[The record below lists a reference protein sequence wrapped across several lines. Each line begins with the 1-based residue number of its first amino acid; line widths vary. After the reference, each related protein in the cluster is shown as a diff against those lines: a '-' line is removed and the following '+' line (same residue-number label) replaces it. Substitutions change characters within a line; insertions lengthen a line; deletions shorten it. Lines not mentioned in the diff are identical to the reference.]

1 MAEIKTRPIG
11 KALFSVNF
19 EPTGQAPL
27 DARLVV
33 ENMETLL
40 ANETYVDRGN
50 NFYEGMPVIVK
61 QGKSGK
67 SELWVLIDGTKVTE
81 EAGWQ
86 RLDADGAAIDG
97 NIEDAI
103 NGLNATVSAEGAHVS
118 VGVVETKGK
127 LTEITVTEDDIAS
140 ATELTNTIKK
150 IGTGFDAT
158 NTVAKAISDEAS
170 NRDEAITNAI
180 NGLNATVSAEGA
192 HVSVGV
198 VETKGKLTEIT
209 VTEDDIASATELTN
223 TIKKI
228 GTGFDATNTVA
239 KAISDEASNRDEAIT
254 NAINNLNNTDIEKD
268 GQFVTKVS
276 ESGGIITV
284 TRQTVAADKVTATA
298 ITDSDTTVA
307 VAGNNVADQIASL
320 GQTLKTVEGNAAKYK
335 VVKLTPEEVTDLGDS
350 NVKEAYK
357 VVSYVGAETGSTVY
371 TKVGEVIKI
380 YKDANLESAEL
391 GTGENAQKLILTYI
405 LADGT
410 RKPVPI
416 DFKAIA
422 FESEFKD
429 GLAVA
434 PNGEISVKRDVA
446 SEDFLTVG
454 ADGVKLDGVK
464 AAIDA
469 AVANK
474 NVDAEGDNYITATA
488 SDNKVSVSADVQSL
502 TVTSI
507 EGVDSTITGTALSL
521 VDGAEVANKVSNFTN
536 ARISEE
542 IAKLDV
548 SDIGEEGKFITKV
561 SEVDGK
567 IAAEFV
573 QVKANEVKLEQIGEV
588 DANGIKLNAATVQE
602 GIAELFIKI
611 LDNEE
616 VDAAAIN
623 EIKTILGITGEE
635 LKYETKSDDTII
647 GAATSYSDA
656 DVKLAEAIRT
666 AQDNTITI
674 QAGNG
679 VNITSNGS
687 EKTINVKVVNDDKLI
702 TVDNSGIHTK
712 DNAVFDCGIY

>member
-11 KALFSVNF
+11 KALFGVNF

-86 RLDADGAAIDG
+86 RLDADGEAIDV
-97 NIEDAI
+97 NIE
-103 NGLNATVSAEGAHVS
+103 
-118 VGVVETKGK
+118 
-127 LTEITVTEDDIAS
+127 
-140 ATELTNTIKK
+140 
-150 IGTGFDAT
+150 
-158 NTVAKAISDEAS
+158 
-170 NRDEAITNAI
+170 
-180 NGLNATVSAEGA
+180 
-192 HVSVGV
+192 
-198 VETKGKLTEIT
+198 
-209 VTEDDIASATELTN
+209 
-223 TIKKI
+223 
-228 GTGFDATNTVA
+228 
-239 KAISDEASNRDEAIT
+239 EAIT
-254 NAINNLNNTDIEKD
+254 NAINNLTKEDTEEAGK
-268 GQFVTKVS
+268 FVTKVS
-276 ESGGIITV
+276 ESNGIITV
-284 TRQTVAADKVTATA
+284 ERKQVAANKVSATA
-298 ITDSDTTVA
+298 ITASDTTVA
-307 VAGNNVADQIASL
+307 VAGDNVADQITSL
-320 GQTLKTVEGNAAKYK
+320 GTTLKSVEGNVAKYK
-335 VVKLTPEEVTDLGDS
+335 VVKLNDEEVSALSDA

-410 RKPVPI
+410 RKSVPI

-434 PNGEISVKRDVA
+434 PNGEISVKRDTA
-446 SEDFLTVG
+446 SESFLTVS
-454 ADGVKLDGVK
+454 ADGVKLAGVQD
-464 AAIDA
+464 AINA
-469 AVANK
+469 AVDGK
-474 NVDAEGDNYITATA
+474 NVTADGDDYITATA
-488 SDNKVSVSADVQSL
+488 DGNNVSVKADVQPL
-502 TVTSI
+502 TITYSA
-507 EGVDSTITGTALSL
+507 GGSTITGTERSL
-521 VDGAEVANKVSNFTN
+521 VDGYEVAKKVSTFTN
-536 ARISEE
+536 TRISEE
-542 IAKLDV
+542 IARLDV
-548 SDIGEEGKFITKV
+548 PTIGEDGKFITKV
-561 SEVDGK
+561 SEVDGR
-567 IAAEFV
+567 INASYA

-588 DANGIKLNAATVQE
+588 DANGIKLNATTVQE
-602 GIAELFIKI
+602 GIAELFTKI

-616 VDAAAIN
+616 VDAASIN
-623 EIKTILGITGEE
+623 KIKTILGITGEE
-635 LKYETKSDDTII
+635 LKYEAKSDDTII

-656 DVKLAEAIRT
+656 DIKLAEAIRT
-666 AQDNTITI
+666 AQDNAITI

-712 DNAVFDCGIY
+712 DNAVFDCGKY

>member
-11 KALFSVNF
+11 KALFGVNF

-97 NIEDAI
+97 NIENAI

-118 VGVVETKGK
+118 VEVVETKGK
-127 LTEITVTEDDIAS
+127 LTEITVTEKDIAS
-140 ATELTNTIKK
+140 ATELSNTIKK

-170 NRDEAITNAI
+170 NRDEAIA
-180 NGLNATVSAEGA
+180 
-192 HVSVGV
+192 
-198 VETKGKLTEIT
+198 
-209 VTEDDIASATELTN
+209 
-223 TIKKI
+223 
-228 GTGFDATNTVA
+228 
-239 KAISDEASNRDEAIT
+239 

-276 ESGGIITV
+276 ESSGIITV

-320 GQTLKTVEGNAAKYK
+320 GTTLKTVEGNAAKYK
-335 VVKLTPEEVTDLGDS
+335 VVKLSAEEVSALGDA

-357 VVSYVGAETGSTVY
+357 VVSYVGDDNTPNKTQ
-371 TKVGEVIKI
+371 VGETIKI

-422 FESEFKD
+422 FESEFKN

-454 ADGVKLDGVK
+454 ADGVKLAGVQD
-464 AAIDA
+464 AINK
-469 AVANK
+469 AVADK
-474 NVDAEGDNYITATA
+474 NVSAEGDDYITARA
-488 SDNKVSVSADVQSL
+488 SGNKVSVSADVQPL
-502 TVTSI
+502 TVTSSG
-507 EGVDSTITGTALSL
+507 GVVSTITGTALSL

-567 IAAEFV
+567 IAAEFA

-588 DANGIKLNAATVQE
+588 DANGIKLNATTVQE
-602 GIAELFIKI
+602 GIAELFTKI

-616 VDAAAIN
+616 VDAKAIN
-623 EIKTILGITGEE
+623 KIKTILGITGEE
-635 LKYETKSDDTII
+635 LKYEAKSDDTII

-656 DVKLAEAIRT
+656 DIKLAEAIRT
-666 AQDNTITI
+666 AQDNAITI
-674 QAGNG
+674 QAGDG

-687 EKTINVKVVNDDKLI
+687 RKTINVKVVNNDKLI

-712 DNAVFDCGIY
+712 DNAVFDCGTY

>member
-11 KALFSVNF
+11 KALFGVNF

-67 SELWVLIDGTKVTE
+67 SELWVLIDGTKVTDK
-81 EAGWQ
+81 AGWR
-86 RLDADGAAIDG
+86 RLDADGAAINV
-97 NIEDAI
+97 NIE
-103 NGLNATVSAEGAHVS
+103 
-118 VGVVETKGK
+118 
-127 LTEITVTEDDIAS
+127 
-140 ATELTNTIKK
+140 
-150 IGTGFDAT
+150 
-158 NTVAKAISDEAS
+158 
-170 NRDEAITNAI
+170 EAIA
-180 NGLNATVSAEGA
+180 
-192 HVSVGV
+192 
-198 VETKGKLTEIT
+198 
-209 VTEDDIASATELTN
+209 
-223 TIKKI
+223 
-228 GTGFDATNTVA
+228 
-239 KAISDEASNRDEAIT
+239 
-254 NAINNLNNTDIEKD
+254 NAINNLNKEDTEEEGK
-268 GQFVTKVS
+268 FVTKVA
-276 ESGGIITV
+276 ESSGIITV

-307 VAGNNVADQIASL
+307 VAGNNVASQIASL
-320 GQTLKTVEGNAAKYK
+320 GTTLKTVVGNAAKYK
-335 VVKLTPEEVTDLGDS
+335 VVKLSAEDVSALSDA

-357 VVSYVGAETGSTVY
+357 VVSYVGDDIAHATQ
-371 TKVGEVIKI
+371 VGETIKI
-380 YKDANLESAEL
+380 YKDANLESAQL
-391 GTGENAQKLILTYI
+391 GTGEDAQKLLLTYI
-405 LADGT
+405 LANGT
-410 RKPVPI
+410 RETVPI

-446 SEDFLTVG
+446 SEGFLTVG
-454 ADGVKLDGVK
+454 ADGVKLAGVQN
-464 AAIDA
+464 AINA
-469 AVANK
+469 AVAAK
-474 NVDAEGDNYITATA
+474 NVSAEGDNYITATA
-488 SDNKVSVSADVQSL
+488 SGNKVSVKADVQPL
-502 TVTSI
+502 TVTSN
-507 EGVDSTITGTALSL
+507 EGVDSIITGTALSL
-521 VDGAEVANKVSNFTN
+521 VDGAEVADKVSNFTN

-548 SDIGEEGKFITKV
+548 PTIGEDGKFITKV
-561 SEVDGK
+561 SEVDGR
-567 IAAEFV
+567 INAEYA

-588 DANGIKLNAATVQE
+588 DANGIKLNATTVQE
-602 GIAELFIKI
+602 GIAELFTKI

-623 EIKTILGITGEE
+623 KIKTILGITGEE

-666 AQDNTITI
+666 AQDNAITI

-679 VNITSNGS
+679 VNIASNGS

-712 DNAVFDCGIY
+712 DNAVFDCGKY

>member
-11 KALFSVNF
+11 KALFGVNF

-103 NGLNATVSAEGAHVS
+103 NSLNATVSAEGAHVS
-118 VGVVETKGK
+118 VEVVETKGK

-180 NGLNATVSAEGA
+180 AALDKADN
-192 HVSVGV
+192 V
-198 VETKGKLTEIT
+198 VDGK
-209 VTEDDIASATELTN
+209 
-223 TIKKI
+223 
-228 GTGFDATNTVA
+228 
-239 KAISDEASNRDEAIT
+239 
-254 NAINNLNNTDIEKD
+254 
-268 GQFVTKVS
+268 FVDSVS
-276 ESGGIITV
+276 EANGIITV
-284 TRQTVAADKVTATA
+284 TRKSVASNKVTAVA
-298 ITDSDTTVA
+298 VGGSADTVA
-307 VAGNNVADQIASL
+307 IEGETVDAQIKSL
-320 GQTLKTVEGNAAKYK
+320 GKTLKTVQDNAAKYEVEK
-335 VVKLTPEEVTDLGDS
+335 VETGLPV
-350 NVKEAYK
+350 NIEARYQ
-357 VVSYVGAETGSTVY
+357 VVSYVGTKTDVSK
-371 TKVGEVIKI
+371 TKVGEFIDIPKDGQLKNVEVTKNAKNEPTVIKFT
-380 YKDANLESAEL
+380 YVLGDGGAEKVVEVDL
-391 GTGENAQKLILTYI
+391 G
-405 LADGT
+405 
-410 RKPVPI
+410 
-416 DFKAIA
+416 KAI
-422 FESEFKD
+422 FESEIGN
-429 GLAVA
+429 GLQTDSSTGV
-434 PNGEISVKRDVA
+434 ISVKRDAA
-446 SEDFLTVG
+446 SETFLTVS
-454 ADGVKLDGVK
+454 ADGVKLSGVQD
-464 AAIDA
+464 AINN
-469 AVANK
+469 AVAAK
-474 NVDAEGDNYITATA
+474 NVTAVGDAYVSANV
-488 SDNKVSVSADVQSL
+488 SNNKVTVASNVQPL
-502 TVTSI
+502 VVGKT
-507 EGVDSTITGTALSL
+507 GAADSTITGTENSL
-521 VDGAEVANKVSNFTN
+521 VDGKEVADKVASFTN

-588 DANGIKLNAATVQE
+588 DANGIKLNATTVQE
-602 GIAELFIKI
+602 GIAELFTKI

-623 EIKTILGITGEE
+623 KIKTILGITGEE

-666 AQDNTITI
+666 AQDNAITI

>member
-97 NIEDAI
+97 NIED
-103 NGLNATVSAEGAHVS
+103 
-118 VGVVETKGK
+118 
-127 LTEITVTEDDIAS
+127 
-140 ATELTNTIKK
+140 
-150 IGTGFDAT
+150 
-158 NTVAKAISDEAS
+158 
-170 NRDEAITNAI
+170 AI

>member
-11 KALFSVNF
+11 KALFGVNF

-81 EAGWQ
+81 EAGWR
-86 RLDADGAAIDG
+86 RLDADGAAINV
-97 NIEDAI
+97 NI
-103 NGLNATVSAEGAHVS
+103 
-118 VGVVETKGK
+118 K
-127 LTEITVTEDDIAS
+127 
-140 ATELTNTIKK
+140 
-150 IGTGFDAT
+150 
-158 NTVAKAISDEAS
+158 
-170 NRDEAITNAI
+170 EAIA
-180 NGLNATVSAEGA
+180 
-192 HVSVGV
+192 
-198 VETKGKLTEIT
+198 
-209 VTEDDIASATELTN
+209 
-223 TIKKI
+223 
-228 GTGFDATNTVA
+228 
-239 KAISDEASNRDEAIT
+239 
-254 NAINNLNNTDIEKD
+254 NAINNLNKEDTEEEGK
-268 GQFVTKVS
+268 FVTKVA
-276 ESGGIITV
+276 ESSGIITV

-298 ITDSDTTVA
+298 ITGSATTVE
-307 VAGNNVADQIASL
+307 VKGNNVAAQIASL
-320 GQTLKTVEGNAAKYK
+320 STTLKSVEGNAAKYK
-335 VVKLTPEEVTDLGDS
+335 VVKLSDEEVSALGDA

-357 VVSYVGAETGSTVY
+357 VVSYVGDDNTPNKTQ
-371 TKVGEVIKI
+371 VGDTIKI

-410 RKPVPI
+410 RKSVPI

-434 PNGEISVKRDVA
+434 PNGEISVKRDTA
-446 SEDFLTVG
+446 SESFLTVS
-454 ADGVKLDGVK
+454 ADGIKLAGVQN
-464 AAIDA
+464 AINA
-469 AVANK
+469 AVDGK

-488 SDNKVSVSADVQSL
+488 SGNKVSVKADVQPL

-507 EGVDSTITGTALSL
+507 EGVDSTITGTALSF
-521 VDGAEVANKVSNFTN
+521 VDGAEVADKVSNFTN

-542 IAKLDV
+542 IARLDV
-548 SDIGEEGKFITKV
+548 PTIGEDGKFITKV
-561 SEVDGK
+561 SEVDGR
-567 IAAEFV
+567 INASYA
-573 QVKANEVKLEQIGEV
+573 QVKANEVKLEQIGEA
-588 DANGIKLNAATVQE
+588 DANGIKLNATTVQE
-602 GIAELFIKI
+602 GIAELFTKI

-623 EIKTILGITGEE
+623 KIKTILGITGEE
-635 LKYETKSDDTII
+635 LKYEAKSDDTII

-666 AQDNTITI
+666 AQDNAITI

-679 VNITSNGS
+679 VNIDSNGS

-712 DNAVFDCGIY
+712 ANAVFDCGKY